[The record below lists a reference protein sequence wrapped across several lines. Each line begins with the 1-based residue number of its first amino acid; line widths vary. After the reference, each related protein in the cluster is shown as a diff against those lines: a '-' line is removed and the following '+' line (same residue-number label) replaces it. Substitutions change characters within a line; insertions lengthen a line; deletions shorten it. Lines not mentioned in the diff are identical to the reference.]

1 MGAELLPWVFTSGWA
16 SGINAYAVVLVMGL
30 LGRFAGVD
38 AIPGVLGRTDVLLA
52 ASVLFLLEM
61 VADKIP
67 YLDSAWDSVHTV
79 VRPAVGATLGY
90 LLGHESSSLDAAF
103 GAAAGGF
110 SALASHGVKAGLRAA
125 VNTSPEPVSN
135 VAVSSA
141 EDLTVAGVV
150 SLAALHPWWA
160 ASIAATLLVV
170 GRDPGGV
177 PAGPDP
183 AVQAPVRR
191 LGRPP
196 RHRRAARGQAASGP
210 PRPGHRTRP
219 PEDPAQALDPEV
231 AVDLE
236 RRRRAVHRDRS
247 AGPALPRPAAAAH
260 SSVAISTPTARTA
273 AGSSATASSRATT
286 AAGSG
291 VPDSSAIRRD
301 LREGWSPAS
310 GRG

>member
-38 AIPGVLGRTDVLLA
+38 AIPDVLGRTDVLLA

-67 YLDSAWDSVHTV
+67 YVDSAWDSVHTF

-103 GAAAGGF
+103 AAAAGGF

-150 SLAALHPWWA
+150 GLAALHPWWA

-170 GRDPGGV
+170 RRDAGGV

-196 RHRRAARGQAASGP
+196 RDRRAARGRARRAP
-210 PRPGHRTRP
+210 PRPGDRTRRRRTRP
-219 PEDPAQALDPEV
+219 
-231 AVDLE
+231 
-236 RRRRAVHRDRS
+236 
-247 AGPALPRPAAAAH
+247 GPRPRGWRRPRASP
-260 SSVAISTPTARTA
+260 SS
-273 AGSSATASSRATT
+273 GSC
-286 AAGSG
+286 
-291 VPDSSAIRRD
+291 V
-301 LREGWSPAS
+301 
-310 GRG
+310 

>member
-1 MGAELLPWVFTSGWA
+1 M
-16 SGINAYAVVLVMGL
+16 
-30 LGRFAGVD
+30 
-38 AIPGVLGRTDVLLA
+38 LGRTDVLLA
-52 ASVLFLLEM
+52 ATVLFLLEM

-79 VRPAVGATLGY
+79 IRPAVGATLGY

-170 GRDPGGV
+170 GVTLVVFLLGRIRRFKRRYDAWG
-177 PAGPDP
+177 
-183 AVQAPVRR
+183 VRR
-191 LGRPP
+191 GFAVPPAAQARSRPP
-196 RHRRAARGQAASGP
+196 
-210 PRPGHRTRP
+210 RTRP
-219 PEDPAQALDPEV
+219 PDAAREDRGPALDPEV
-231 AVDLE
+231 GVDLE
-236 RRRRAVHRDRS
+236 RGRRAVHRVEVQPRRPLGQQPLRQLGRDLDAHRPH
-247 AGPALPRPAAAAH
+247 GRRVVGHRLQPRRRPRPAAAC
-260 SSVAISTPTARTA
+260 PTARP
-273 AGSSATASSRATT
+273 
-286 AAGSG
+286 SG
-291 VPDSSAIRRD
+291 GPARRS
-301 LREGWSPAS
+301 SPAS